1 MVILLIHMLILSLS
15 LSALQMAE
23 KGERCSSKVWDYFC
37 KDSSNAVFCNIYAA
51 NVSQGSIKAKQK
63 NTSNLWTHLKT
74 KHSEQYKEAQQQ
86 SEVQKTLSAAYPAT
100 SI

>member
-1 MVILLIHMLILSLS
+1 MIHGDIINITHAYSFSVS

-23 KGERCSSKVWDYFC
+23 KGERCSSKVWEYFC
-37 KDSSNAVFCNIYAA
+37 KDSSNAVFCNICAA

-63 NTSNLWTHLKT
+63 NTSNLWSHLKT

-86 SEVQKTLSAAYPAT
+86 SEVQKNSFC
-100 SI
+100 